1 MSFMKTLL
9 VVVLAVV
16 IAEKIVNPLVPTIIK
31 PSA

>member
-1 MSFMKTLL
+1 MKTLL

-16 IAEKIVNPLVPTIIK
+16 IADKIINPLVPNIIK